1 MTLQRGESPSAGG
14 NLGALHASLRRGSRI
29 HVEVGQGCADA
40 CTADRRCVLPSPPA
54 SPARDERPRRAAEPE
69 AIAELAPASGFRL
82 RLRAVAVRIFSLCVS
97 LKINKLSRGSSVHSL
112 DSLARSHAQSTK
124 MRLSAVGSGDHVYC
138 TYVFSSA
145 ARIVSLR
152 QTHSRLVV
160 CRTAVASSSSLPFQQ
175 RMPHA
180 SFFC

>member
-1 MTLQRGESPSAGG
+1 MHSHVRLAGAIHKNCSLQS
-14 NLGALHASLRRGSRI
+14 
-29 HVEVGQGCADA
+29 
-40 CTADRRCVLPSPPA
+40 
-54 SPARDERPRRAAEPE
+54 
-69 AIAELAPASGFRL
+69 
-82 RLRAVAVRIFSLCVS
+82 AVAITR
-97 LKINKLSRGSSVHSL
+97 
-112 DSLARSHAQSTK
+112 
-124 MRLSAVGSGDHVYC
+124 YC